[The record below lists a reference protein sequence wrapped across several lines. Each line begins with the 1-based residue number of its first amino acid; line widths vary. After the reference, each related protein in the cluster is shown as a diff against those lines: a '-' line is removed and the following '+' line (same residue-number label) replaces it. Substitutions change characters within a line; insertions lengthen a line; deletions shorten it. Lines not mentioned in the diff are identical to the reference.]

1 MEASTTQPTG
11 APVNGTYWFDPD
23 LNELD
28 IYEVALDS
36 GVQKWMKV
44 SDVQY
49 TSSAP
54 TTDSGGNA
62 LADGDYWVD
71 TDEAGYPQSIDTTV
85 FPGSRKITQTK
96 QQVQA

>member
-1 MEASTTQPTG
+1 
-11 APVNGTYWFDPD
+11 
-23 LNELD
+23 
-28 IYEVALDS
+28 
-36 GVQKWMKV
+36 MKV

-71 TDEAGYPQSIDTTV
+71 TDEAGYPQSHRHNGV
-85 FPGSRKITQTK
+85 SRSRKITQTK